1 MKTRNFILTAMTAGH
16 VKIIIIFMAI
26 ASLTVLA
33 PAQQTGPVTLRYKF
47 TGGNDI
53 RYMTNAKM
61 TQAMDIQGQIMNVN
75 VTSAFGCKVA
85 PSGGSGENLKL
96 KITID
101 TLGQSTSSPMG
112 ESGGAVTE
120 VKGKEFSVVIAP
132 DGKSID
138 VSDAERIAYNM
149 EGSGESNLAQTFI
162 DFFPRLPGKPVR
174 VGDTW
179 NTNDTL
185 RSQSSAMKMKTSVD
199 AVNKLE
205 GIENYGGIECARISS
220 ELSGIQ
226 DINVQNQGMDIK
238 MKGPYTGKSEVLFA
252 IRDGYFLRQT
262 ASAKMSGTVDISQP
276 EQMSFPVTIDR
287 SSVSEIVK

>member
-1 MKTRNFILTAMTAGH
+1 MTGGH
-16 VKIIIIFMAI
+16 VKNIILSMAF

-33 PAQQTGPVTLRYKF
+33 SAQQTGPVTLKYKF
-47 TGGNDI
+47 SGTGDI
-53 RYMTNAKM
+53 RYIINAKM
-61 TQAMDIQGQIMNVN
+61 TQAMDIEGQIMDVN

-85 PSGGSGENLKL
+85 SSGGSGENLNL

-101 TLGQSTSSPMG
+101 TLGQSTISPMG

-120 VKGKEFSVVIAP
+120 LKGREFSVVIAP

-138 VSDAERIAYNM
+138 LSDAEKIAFNM
-149 EGSGESNLAQTFI
+149 EGSGESNLAQTFV
-162 DFFPRLPGKPVR
+162 DFFPRLPGNPVR

-179 NTNDTL
+179 NSTDTL
-185 RSQSSAMKMKTSVD
+185 RTNSAAMNMKTSVD

-205 GIENYGGIECARISS
+205 AIENYGGIECARISADM
-220 ELSGIQ
+220 SGIQ
-226 DINVQNQGMDIK
+226 DLNVRNQGMDIK

-252 IRDGYFLRQT
+252 IRDGYFLKQT
-262 ASAKMSGTVDISQP
+262 ATMKMKGTVDISQP